1 MQNTGARYYSL
12 FAVISFFAAVCLR
25 LSMLLFDLSLYANYV
40 YYLLVFSGIIFIGIE
55 CSKRKTYAPSF
66 IFENVF
72 HLSFFSYVASFG
84 FFTDFIHQ
92 CVKIFLSIENETNR
106 NLTYFIPVC
115 FICLTA
121 LLSSFYFVNVGLSF
135 SDKNYDFREFKLFH
149 IIPIGWALF
158 HIIVNLSEAVSFSR
172 DIDDIIKYLV
182 LIFSVCFF
190 YCFACEIDNDNG
202 TKRITVFF
210 TEAFSYCSILFFI
223 NRFMLLLSASAPIND
238 SNGILSLSCF
248 LINGF
253 VFFFSKNI
261 ISHSKTV

>member
-1 MQNTGARYYSL
+1 MQNTGAGFYSL

-25 LSMLLFDLSLYANYV
+25 LSMLLFDLSLFANYF
-40 YYLLVFSGIIFIGIE
+40 YYLIVFSGIVFIGIE
-55 CSKRKTYAPSF
+55 CFKRKQYASAF
-66 IFENVF
+66 VFENVF
-72 HLSFFSYVASFG
+72 HLSFFSYVASLG
-84 FFTDFIHQ
+84 FFADFIHQ
-92 CVKIFLSIENETNR
+92 CVKIFFSIENESNK
-106 NLTYFIPVC
+106 NFTYFIPVC

-121 LLSSFYFVNVGLSF
+121 LLSSFYFVNVGMSF

-149 IIPIGWALF
+149 MIPVVWALF
-158 HIIVNLSEAVSFSR
+158 HIIVNLSEAVRFSR

-190 YCFACEIDNDNG
+190 YCFASEIDNKNG
-202 TKRITVFF
+202 AKRKTVFF
-210 TEAFSYCSILFFI
+210 TESFSFCSILFFI
-223 NRFMLLLSASAPIND
+223 NRLMLLLGKTVPLND
-238 SNGILSLSCF
+238 SDGVFALSCF